1 MADHTCA
8 LFRSHRRRAHARGL
22 LGVLGLG
29 VALLLVGATAA
40 MAGPVERDRAKRI
53 HDRLVGV
60 PPDETTL
67 TLMEQDIVATDVRGA
82 AFRAM
87 AHPEFFTTSLKN
99 WITPWTNEEQ
109 TSFAPL
115 NDYTATVIGIVR
127 DGRPFTEVLY
137 DDVLYVGAS
146 SLGLTPYSHDDNF
159 HYEELEAAHV
169 DLSNPTLL
177 VRQTQ
182 SGQSGSQV
190 QASEAAGVLTT
201 RAAGKAF
208 FRAGTNRRMWR
219 YTAMNF
225 LCRDMEQLS
234 DNTRPADR
242 VRQDVSRSPGGD
254 SSVFLNMCVGC
265 HAPMDAVAG
274 AFAYFEWVPDP
285 NDPDLGRVVHTPGAV
300 QGKYLINATT
310 FPFGYLTT
318 DNRWDNYWREGDY
331 SVLGWNGPSSG
342 GWGAKSL
349 GQEIALSDAFAE
361 CQVQKIWKRVCF
373 REPANLAERQEVSR
387 IATDVFAA
395 NSYDIREAFA
405 AVAEYCMDD

>member
-1 MADHTCA
+1 MMHAISA
-8 LFRSHRRRAHARGL
+8 PSLSLRRARRWRLAL
-22 LGVLGLG
+22 ALA
-29 VALLLVGATAA
+29 ALLLIDLAA
-40 MAGPVERDRAKRI
+40 IAGPLERDRAKRI

-60 PPDETTL
+60 PPDDATL
-67 TLMEQDIVATDVRGA
+67 TLMEQDIQASDVRAA

-87 AHPEFFTTSLKN
+87 AHPEFYTTSLKN
-99 WITPWTNEEQ
+99 WVTPWTNEQQ

-115 NDYTATVIGIVR
+115 NDFTATVIGIVR
-127 DGRPFTEVLY
+127 DVRPFTEVLF
-137 DDVLYVGAS
+137 DDVVYVGAT

-159 HYEELEAAHV
+159 HYEEMEAAHV
-169 DLSNPTLL
+169 DLSDPTLL
-177 VRQTQ
+177 VRRTQ
-182 SGQSGSQV
+182 SGLPGSQL
-190 QASEAAGVLTT
+190 QSSEAAGVLTT

-234 DNTRPADR
+234 DVTRTADR

-285 NDPDLGRVVHTPGAV
+285 ADPDNLGRVVHTPGVV
-300 QGKYLINATT
+300 QGKYRINATT
-310 FPFGYLTT
+310 FPYGYITT
-318 DNRWDNYWREGDY
+318 DNRWDNYWREGDF
-331 SVLGWNGPSSG
+331 SALGWNGPASG
-342 GWGAKSL
+342 GWGAKGL
-349 GQEIALSDAFAE
+349 GQEVAMSDAFAE

-373 REPANLAERQEVSR
+373 RDPANLAERQEVSR

-395 NSYDIREAFA
+395 NNYDIREAFA
-405 AVAEYCMDD
+405 AVAEFCMDD